1 MSKKVAYVEDKLD
14 YESDIYS
21 IYRKDTPEEIMSKIM
36 HFLKEKH
43 EGSLDIAVDVGCG
56 SGQSTIVLAPTFKTV
71 FGIDGIESQI
81 EEANNNRKSNN
92 IVYKCGPAET
102 LPFENNSVQLI
113 TTATSLHWF
122 DMTLFFSEAKRIL
135 CNNGVLAVYGYSR
148 IKPSMS
154 TPALDQKVNQLYDW
168 VNDSSVIFNCF
179 LLLKETE
186 IQKMEKLEDIFFLCS
201 VLFKLKIKILFENN
215 SVQLI
220 TTATSLHWFDM
231 TLFFSEAK
239 RILCNNGV
247 LAVYGYSRIKPSMS
261 TPALDQKVNQL
272 YDWFYDVLDPYT
284 KPQVKILIHKYNKVE
299 FPFEE
304 VVRVPDVR
312 CMIKGSLSDIVGY
325 VKTYSMLNICREQD
339 PGREVD
345 ILSEFEKRLYK
356 IGEEDNITP
365 NEVTNLYIDY
375 VLILCRK
382 VVAQTVQ

>member
-102 LPFENNSVQLI
+102 LP
-113 TTATSLHWF
+113 
-122 DMTLFFSEAKRIL
+122 
-135 CNNGVLAVYGYSR
+135 
-148 IKPSMS
+148 
-154 TPALDQKVNQLYDW
+154 
-168 VNDSSVIFNCF
+168 
-179 LLLKETE
+179 
-186 IQKMEKLEDIFFLCS
+186 
-201 VLFKLKIKILFENN
+201 FENN